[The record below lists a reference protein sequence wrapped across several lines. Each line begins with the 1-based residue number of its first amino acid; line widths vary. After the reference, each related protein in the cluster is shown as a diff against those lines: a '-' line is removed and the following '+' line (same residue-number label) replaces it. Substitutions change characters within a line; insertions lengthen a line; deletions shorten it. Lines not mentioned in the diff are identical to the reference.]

1 MNKTNNIMKSDGISL
16 SMIVFI
22 IFLVLKLTDKID
34 WSWIWVA
41 SPLWLPIL
49 SVVVALIFVFILS
62 IFIAFISGIFELF
75 K

>member
-1 MNKTNNIMKSDGISL
+1 MRSDGISL

-34 WSWIWVA
+34 WSWIWVT

-62 IFIAFISGIFELF
+62 IFVAFISGIFELF

>member
-1 MNKTNNIMKSDGISL
+1 MKSDGISL

-34 WSWIWVA
+34 WSWTWVT

-49 SVVVALIFVFILS
+49 SVIVAFIFVFILS
-62 IFIAFISGIFELF
+62 ITVAFISGIFDLF

>member
-1 MNKTNNIMKSDGISL
+1 MNKINNIMKSDGISL

-34 WSWIWVA
+34 WSWIWVT

-49 SVVVALIFVFILS
+49 SVVFALIFVFILS
-62 IFIAFISGIFELF
+62 IFVAFISGIFELF

>member
-1 MNKTNNIMKSDGISL
+1 MRSDGISL

-34 WSWIWVA
+34 WSWTWVT
-41 SPLWLPIL
+41 SPLWLSIL

-62 IFIAFISGIFELF
+62 IFVAFISGIFELF

>member
-1 MNKTNNIMKSDGISL
+1 MNKINNIMKSDGISL

-34 WSWIWVA
+34 WSWIWVT

-62 IFIAFISGIFELF
+62 IFVAFISGIFELF

>member
-1 MNKTNNIMKSDGISL
+1 MKSSGISL

-22 IFLVLKLTDKID
+22 IFLVLKLTDNID
-34 WSWIWVA
+34 WSWWWVC

-49 SVVVALIFVFILS
+49 SVMVSLIFVFILS
-62 IFIAFISGIFELF
+62 IIVAFIGGIFELL

>member
-1 MNKTNNIMKSDGISL
+1 MNKINDIMRSDGISL

-34 WSWIWVA
+34 WSWIWVT

-62 IFIAFISGIFELF
+62 IFVAFISGIFELF

>member
-1 MNKTNNIMKSDGISL
+1 MRSDGISL

-34 WSWIWVA
+34 WSWTWVT

-62 IFIAFISGIFELF
+62 IFVAFISGIFEFF

>member
-1 MNKTNNIMKSDGISL
+1 MRSDGISL

-34 WSWIWVA
+34 WSWTWVT

-62 IFIAFISGIFELF
+62 IFVAFISGIFELF

>member
-1 MNKTNNIMKSDGISL
+1 MKSDGISL

-34 WSWIWVA
+34 WSWIWVT

-62 IFIAFISGIFELF
+62 IFVAFISGIFELF

>member
-1 MNKTNNIMKSDGISL
+1 MKSDGISL

-34 WSWIWVA
+34 WSWIWVT

-49 SVVVALIFVFILS
+49 SVVFALIFVFILS
-62 IFIAFISGIFELF
+62 IFVAFISGIFELF

>member
-1 MNKTNNIMKSDGISL
+1 MKSNGISL

-22 IFLVLKLTDKID
+22 IFLVLKLTDNID
-34 WSWIWVA
+34 WSWAWVT

-49 SVVVALIFVFILS
+49 SVIVALIFVFTLS
-62 IFIAFISGIFELF
+62 IIVAFISGIFELF

>member
-1 MNKTNNIMKSDGISL
+1 MSSDGISL

-34 WSWIWVA
+34 WSWTWVT

-62 IFIAFISGIFELF
+62 IFVAFISGIFELF

>member
-1 MNKTNNIMKSDGISL
+1 MKSDGINL

-34 WSWIWVA
+34 WSWTWVT

-49 SVVVALIFVFILS
+49 SVIVAFIFVFILS
-62 IFIAFISGIFELF
+62 ITIAFISGIFDLF

>member
-1 MNKTNNIMKSDGISL
+1 MKSDGISL

-34 WSWIWVA
+34 WSWIWVT

-49 SVVVALIFVFILS
+49 SVIVALIFVFILS
-62 IFIAFISGIFELF
+62 IFVAFISGIFELF